1 MSVSKRPRPSLDPRV
16 AWRIVIAGGAFGGF
30 YAAREL
36 CRRMPQTF
44 GIKWS
49 GLFAWFLAP
58 APEDARR

>member
-1 MSVSKRPRPSLDPRV
+1 M
-16 AWRIVIAGGAFGGF
+16 AWRIVIAGGGFGGF

-36 CRRMPQTF
+36 SRRMPQTF

-49 GLFAWFLAP
+49 ELFAWFLAP